1 MKIDSVAV
9 IGIGLIGGS
18 VCRAVKKFEVA
29 REVIGIDP
37 DERVLRFAAAEGVV
51 DKALVEPGGVIDSEV
66 VVIATYVDTIS
77 DVVEKI
83 LPYLKEGCLITD
95 VGSVKSAV
103 VSGVSKVLNDKVF
116 FIGSHPIAGK
126 EHSGIKNSTPDL
138 FNGKKVIVTPTNDSN
153 EAALEK
159 ITDFWVSLGAEVVN
173 LAPEFHD
180 RIFAYVSHL
189 PHLVAYSLVNS
200 VSSANIDNIFS
211 YSGGGLKDYTRISAS
226 SPEMWKTIF
235 LQNKRY
241 ILESMEAFKINMK
254 RLESAVKNED
264 IDELMQILENA
275 ENVQRTES
283 AETKPF
289 NQGCNDHE

>member
-1 MKIDSVAV
+1 VKIDSVAV

-18 VCRAVKKFEVA
+18 VCRAVKKFEVS
-29 REVIGIDP
+29 REVIGIDS
-37 DERVLRFAAAEGVV
+37 DERVLQFAVAEGIV
-51 DKALVEPGGVIDSEV
+51 DRALVEPSGVIDSEV

-77 DVVEKI
+77 DIIERI
-83 LPYLKEGCLITD
+83 LPNLKEGCLITD
-95 VGSVKSAV
+95 VGSVKSNV
-103 VSGVSKVLNDKVF
+103 VNGVNKVLNDKVF

-153 EAALEK
+153 EAAVEK
-159 ITDFWVSLGAEVVN
+159 ITDFWVSLGAEVVT

-189 PHLVAYSLVNS
+189 PHLAAYSLVNS
-200 VSSANIDNIFS
+200 VSSANVDNIFS

-226 SPEMWKTIF
+226 SPQMWKTIF

-241 ILESMEAFKINMK
+241 ILESMEAFKINIEK
-254 RLESAVKNED
+254 LESAIKNED
-264 IDELMQILENA
+264 IDELMHILESA
-275 ENVQRTES
+275 ENVR
-283 AETKPF
+283 K
-289 NQGCNDHE
+289 HEVF